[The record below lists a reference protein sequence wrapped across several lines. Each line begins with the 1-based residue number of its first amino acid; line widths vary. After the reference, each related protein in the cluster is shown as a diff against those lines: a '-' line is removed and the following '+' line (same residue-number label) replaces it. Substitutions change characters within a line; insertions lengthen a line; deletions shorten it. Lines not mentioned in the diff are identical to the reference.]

1 MNRVW
6 AIKAEQRLSQ
16 LEARTKTAQD
26 PPQDWMGALIA
37 AELAKLTARIDALEA
52 KRGPGRPPKDKTE

>member
-16 LEARTKTAQD
+16 LEARTK
-26 PPQDWMGALIA
+26 A
-37 AELAKLTARIDALEA
+37 APDVSVLTAEIEALKARLDALEA
-52 KRGPGRPPKDKTE
+52 KRGPGRPPKDKAE